1 MELMSL
7 SHDKSKCAMAVGEGI
22 GVTVNRRV
30 GLSACR
36 QHYTDTPKLRYAD
49 TPTRSYLAS
58 FGEGSDNIRP
68 SEQCN
73 APRENAFP
81 VHRFLD

>member
-1 MELMSL
+1 
-7 SHDKSKCAMAVGEGI
+7 MAVGEGI
-22 GVTVNRRV
+22 GVSVYRRIGRIGVTAYRRV

-36 QHYTDTPKLRYAD
+36 QHYADTPKLRYAD

-58 FGEGSDNIRP
+58 FGEGSENIRP
-68 SEQCN
+68 SEQCY